1 MFKPKFRTL
10 FIAGLLLITCNISVL
25 FAQNTQMGRQQM
37 ESEALALFQKGE
49 YDAALEL
56 FRTLM
61 IVEPADPMH
70 PYHAGICLVE
80 LNRDLADAIE
90 YLIGASNSGIP
101 GVPGDVTYYLGL
113 AYHRNYNFLDAKK
126 YFGRFELEADKQE
139 LKEYNLDHLIAT
151 CTSASEITASYN
163 PFEVLNVTFINL
175 RDSAQYSQVKMKG
188 GRLQQKPS
196 GYYGPDEEPDG
207 LTSLAFVPRNPVK
220 GDYIY
225 YSGYG
230 KNQKE
235 GIQLFR
241 IKKGNG
247 SSWGNPEEIK
257 ALNSKGDDL
266 LPYFDPIENDLYFA
280 SDGRLGIGGLD
291 LYRSHYDSERDR
303 WSKPVNLGFP
313 VNSAMDEYL
322 LLPGSD
328 LGMVMFFSNRQSTDS
343 SVAVYRL
350 HLAEPKRKTEA
361 NNSKMIREIA
371 QLGEVAEEILAE
383 LDKMQKSS
391 QVALAARPA
400 ESVGNSESK
409 AETGPV
415 VTQVSVV
422 SESKIQAR
430 YRHILSQAMKH
441 EAASDSLLSRANQTR
456 TQIRDSDDPNDRWVW
471 QKQIMLWE
479 KKSGDEK
486 EIADELYAMLDQERA
501 TNQARVSRLVPEA
514 IEVDTVMG
522 DLTVYRYK
530 ANKSQ
535 TAGIQSSTN
544 SKLSSSKPPAY
555 KSPASRPKASKPIP
569 DGIEVLDRSPYS
581 LQNPIPMNVPLPA
594 GVFYKLQLGSF
605 ATAVEPEAFQG
616 ISPISGVDAGG
627 SGRLRYFAG
636 KFRKYEDASV
646 ALSMIRDRGYAD
658 AFIVAWYN
666 GNIVSTQRAK
676 ELE

>member
-1 MFKPKFRTL
+1 MFTPKFRTL
-10 FIAGLLLITCNISVL
+10 IIAALLLLTCNLSVS
-25 FAQNTQMGRQQM
+25 FAQSTQMGRQQM
-37 ESEALALFQKGE
+37 ESEAMALFQKGDF
-49 YDAALEL
+49 DAALEV
-56 FRTLM
+56 FRKLM
-61 IVEPADPMH
+61 MVEPADPMH

-90 YLIGASNSGIP
+90 YLFGAASSGIP
-101 GVPGDVTYYLGL
+101 GVPGDVNYYLGL

-126 YFGRFELEADKQE
+126 YFGRFELGADRQE
-139 LKEYNLDHLIAT
+139 LKEYNLDHVIAT

-188 GRLQQKPS
+188 GRLQRKPA
-196 GYYGPDEEPDG
+196 GYYSPDEDPDG

-220 GDYIY
+220 GNYIY

-241 IKKGNG
+241 IKKGSGNT
-247 SSWGNPEEIK
+247 WGNPEEIK
-257 ALNSKGDDL
+257 ALNSKGDDI

-280 SDGRLGIGGLD
+280 SDGRLGVGGLD

-303 WSKPVNLGFP
+303 WSEPVNLGFP

-361 NNSKMIREIA
+361 NNSQMIREIA

-383 LDKMQKSS
+383 LDNMQKSR
-391 QVALAARPA
+391 QL
-400 ESVGNSESK
+400 
-409 AETGPV
+409 AETSRPEEEIGSLESQAEIVPV
-415 VTQVSVV
+415 VTQVNVV

-441 EAASDSLLSRANQTR
+441 EAASDSLVSLANQTR
-456 TQIRDSDDPNDRWVW
+456 TQVRESDDPNDRWVW

-479 KKSGDEK
+479 KKSRDEK
-486 EIADELYAMLDQERA
+486 EIADELYAKLDEERA
-501 TNQARVSRLVPEA
+501 TNQARVSRLVPDA

-530 ANKSQ
+530 PIKTQS
-535 TAGIQSSTN
+535 AGIKTSSN
-544 SKLSSSKPPAY
+544 SKPPAS
-555 KSPASRPKASKPIP
+555 KPPASTPIPKPPASKLIP
-569 DGIEVLDRSPYS
+569 DGIEILDRSPYS

-605 ATAVEPEAFQG
+605 AREVETDAFQG
-616 ISPISGVDAGG
+616 ISPISGVDAGEN
-627 SGRLRYFAG
+627 GRLRYFAG